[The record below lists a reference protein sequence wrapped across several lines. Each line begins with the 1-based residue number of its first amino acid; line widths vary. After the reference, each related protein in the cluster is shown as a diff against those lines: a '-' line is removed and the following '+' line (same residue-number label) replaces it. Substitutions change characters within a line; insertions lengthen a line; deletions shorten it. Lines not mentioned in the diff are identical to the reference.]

1 MSMSEILTALPQMR
15 ELAEQLMT
23 DRVRIERMTG
33 EIRVDAETGL
43 SVPVS
48 VRVYEGPAKLQ
59 TYGGIA
65 QQSAASATGDTSNLG
80 GVVPVWSLRLDL
92 PISVVDARSGDIAM
106 VVASRDAALAGS
118 RLRLI
123 NLQSEKTYATA
134 RRWNVQEIPH
144 DDTEAEVDQPARPV
158 LRTRWTG
165 TPNNSVRVLEV
176 TQGGVQP

>member
-1 MSMSEILTALPQMR
+1 MVSAVTALLDR
-15 ELAEQLMT
+15 ARRKAEQLMT
-23 DRVRIERMTG
+23 DTVRIERMTG

-48 VRVYEGPAKLQ
+48 VLVYEGPAKLQ

-92 PISVVDARSGDIAM
+92 PISVVDARSGDIAI
-106 VVASRDAALAGS
+106 VVASRDAALTGS
-118 RLRLI
+118 QLRLI
-123 NLQSEKTYATA
+123 NLQSEKTHATA

-144 DDTEAEVDQPARPV
+144 D
-158 LRTRWTG
+158 
-165 TPNNSVRVLEV
+165 
-176 TQGGVQP
+176 GGGDAP

>member
-1 MSMSEILTALPQMR
+1 MSMSEILTALPQMQQ
-15 ELAEQLMT
+15 LAEQLMT
-23 DRVRIERMTG
+23 DTVRIERLTG
-33 EIRVDAETGL
+33 QMSVDPETGL
-43 SVPVS
+43 SEPES
-48 VRVYEGPAKLQ
+48 VLVYDGPAKLQ

-92 PISVVDARSGDIAM
+92 PISVVDARSGDIAI
-106 VVASRDAALAGS
+106 VVASRDAALTGS

-144 DDTEAEVDQPARPV
+144 SVGGE
-158 LRTRWTG
+158 
-165 TPNNSVRVLEV
+165 TP
-176 TQGGVQP
+176 

>member
-1 MSMSEILTALPQMR
+1 MVSAVTALLDR
-15 ELAEQLMT
+15 ARRKAEQLMT
-23 DRVRIERMTG
+23 DRVRIVRMTG

-48 VRVYEGPAKLQ
+48 VLVYEGPAKLQ

-65 QQSAASATGDTSNLG
+65 QQSSASATGDTSNLG

-92 PISVVDARSGDIAM
+92 PINVVGARSGDIAV
-106 VVASRDAALAGS
+106 VVASRDAALIGA

-144 DDTEAEVDQPARPV
+144 SGGGDTP
-158 LRTRWTG
+158 
-165 TPNNSVRVLEV
+165 
-176 TQGGVQP
+176 

>member
-1 MSMSEILTALPQMR
+1 MVSAVTALLDR
-15 ELAEQLMT
+15 ARRKAEQLMT
-23 DRVRIERMTG
+23 DTVRVVSMTG
-33 EIRVDAETGL
+33 EIRVDAETGV

-48 VRVYEGPAKLQ
+48 VLVYEGPAKLQ

-65 QQSAASATGDTSNLG
+65 QQSSASATGDTSNLG

-92 PISVVDARSGDIAM
+92 PIDVVDACSGDIAM
-106 VVASRDAALAGS
+106 VVASRDAALIGA

-144 DDTEAEVDQPARPV
+144 DDTDAEVDQPARPV

-165 TPNNSVRVLEV
+165 TPNNSVSVLEV

>member
-1 MSMSEILTALPQMR
+1 MVSAVTALLDR
-15 ELAEQLMT
+15 ARRKAEQLMT
-23 DRVRIERMTG
+23 DTVRIVSMTG

-48 VRVYEGPAKLQ
+48 VLVYEGPAKLQ

-65 QQSAASATGDTSNLG
+65 QQSSASATGDTSNLG

-92 PISVVDARSGDIAM
+92 PISVVGVRSGDIAM
-106 VVASRDAALAGS
+106 VVASRDAALAGA

-144 DDTEAEVDQPARPV
+144 D
-158 LRTRWTG
+158 
-165 TPNNSVRVLEV
+165 
-176 TQGGVQP
+176 GGGDAP

>member
-1 MSMSEILTALPQMR
+1 MVSAVTALLDR
-15 ELAEQLMT
+15 ARRKAEQLMT
-23 DRVRIERMTG
+23 DTVRVVSMTG
-33 EIRVDAETGL
+33 EIRVDAETGV

-48 VRVYEGPAKLQ
+48 VLVYEGPAKVQ

-92 PISVVDARSGDIAM
+92 PINVVDARSGDIAI
-106 VVASRDAALAGS
+106 VVASRDAALTGN
-118 RLRLI
+118 RMRLI
-123 NLQSEKTYATA
+123 NLQSEKTHATA

-144 DDTEAEVDQPARPV
+144 DDTDAEVDQPARPV

-165 TPNNSVRVLEV
+165 TPNNSVSVLEV

>member
-1 MSMSEILTALPQMR
+1 MVSAVTALLDR
-15 ELAEQLMT
+15 ARRKAEQLMT
-23 DRVRIERMTG
+23 DTVRIERMTG

-48 VRVYEGPAKLQ
+48 VLVYEGPAKLQ

-106 VVASRDAALAGS
+106 VVASRDAALIGA

-123 NLQSEKTYATA
+123 NLQSEKTHATA

-144 DDTEAEVDQPARPV
+144 D
-158 LRTRWTG
+158 
-165 TPNNSVRVLEV
+165 
-176 TQGGVQP
+176 GGGDAP

>member
-1 MSMSEILTALPQMR
+1 MNSTTHRGIRASWVSRVILAPSATRLAAAALCCAR
-15 ELAEQLMT
+15 CKFHAL
-23 DRVRIERMTG
+23 
-33 EIRVDAETGL
+33 
-43 SVPVS
+43 
-48 VRVYEGPAKLQ
+48 VYEGPAKVQ

-92 PISVVDARSGDIAM
+92 PISVVGVRSGDIAI
-106 VVASRDAALAGS
+106 VVASRDAALAGA

-144 DDTEAEVDQPARPV
+144 D
-158 LRTRWTG
+158 
-165 TPNNSVRVLEV
+165 
-176 TQGGVQP
+176 GGGDAP

>member
-1 MSMSEILTALPQMR
+1 MVSAVTALLDR
-15 ELAEQLMT
+15 ARRKAEQLMT
-23 DRVRIERMTG
+23 DTVRIVSMTG
-33 EIRVDAETGL
+33 EIRVDAETGV

-48 VRVYEGPAKLQ
+48 VLVYEGPAKLQ

-92 PISVVDARSGDIAM
+92 PINVVDARSGDIAI
-106 VVASRDAALAGS
+106 VVASRDAALTGN
-118 RLRLI
+118 RMRLI
-123 NLQSEKTYATA
+123 NLQSEKTHATA

-144 DDTEAEVDQPARPV
+144 NDTDAEVDQPARPV

-165 TPNNSVRVLEV
+165 TPNNSVSVLEV

>member
-1 MSMSEILTALPQMR
+1 MVSAVTALLDR
-15 ELAEQLMT
+15 ARRKAEQLMT
-23 DRVRIERMTG
+23 DRVRIVRMTG
-33 EIRVDAETGL
+33 EIRVDAETGV

-48 VRVYEGPAKLQ
+48 VLVYEGPAKVQ

-65 QQSAASATGDTSNLG
+65 QQSSASATGDTSNLG

-106 VVASRDAALAGS
+106 VVASRDAALTGA

-144 DDTEAEVDQPARPV
+144 DDADVPPIDPKPV
-158 LRTRWTG
+158 LRTRWDG
-165 TPNNSVRVLEV
+165 QPNNSVSVLTV
-176 TQGGVQP
+176 TQGGVRA

>member
-1 MSMSEILTALPQMR
+1 MVSAVTALLDR
-15 ELAEQLMT
+15 ARRKAEQLMT
-23 DRVRIERMTG
+23 DTVRVVSMTG
-33 EIRVDAETGL
+33 EIRVDAETGV

-48 VRVYEGPAKLQ
+48 VLVYEGPAKLQ

-65 QQSAASATGDTSNLG
+65 QQSSASATGDTSNLG

-106 VVASRDAALAGS
+106 VVASRDAALNGS

-144 DDTEAEVDQPARPV
+144 DDTDAPPVDPKPV

-165 TPNNSVRVLEV
+165 TPNNSVSVLEV

>member
-1 MSMSEILTALPQMR
+1 MVSAVTALLDR
-15 ELAEQLMT
+15 ARRKAEQLMT
-23 DRVRIERMTG
+23 DTVRIVSMTG
-33 EIRVDAETGL
+33 EIRVDAETGV

-48 VRVYEGPAKLQ
+48 VLVYEGPAKLQ

-65 QQSAASATGDTSNLG
+65 QQSSASATGDTSNLG

-92 PISVVDARSGDIAM
+92 PISVVGARSGDIAM
-106 VVASRDAALAGS
+106 VVASRDAALTGA

-144 DDTEAEVDQPARPV
+144 DDTDAPPVDPKPV

-165 TPNNSVRVLEV
+165 TPNNSVSVLEV
-176 TQGGVQP
+176 TQGGVNP

>member
-1 MSMSEILTALPQMR
+1 MVSAVTALLDR
-15 ELAEQLMT
+15 ARRKAEQLMT
-23 DRVRIERMTG
+23 DTVRVVSMTG

-48 VRVYEGPAKLQ
+48 VLVYEGPAKLQ

-65 QQSAASATGDTSNLG
+65 QQSSASATGDTSNLG

-92 PISVVDARSGDIAM
+92 PISVVGARSGDIAI
-106 VVASRDAALAGS
+106 VVASRDAALAGA

-144 DDTEAEVDQPARPV
+144 D
-158 LRTRWTG
+158 
-165 TPNNSVRVLEV
+165 
-176 TQGGVQP
+176 GGGDAP

>member
-1 MSMSEILTALPQMR
+1 MVSAVTALLDR
-15 ELAEQLMT
+15 ARRKAEQLMT
-23 DRVRIERMTG
+23 DTVRIVSMTG
-33 EIRVDAETGL
+33 EIRVDAETGV

-48 VRVYEGPAKLQ
+48 VLVYEGPAKLQ

-65 QQSAASATGDTSNLG
+65 QQSSASATGDTSNLG

-92 PISVVDARSGDIAM
+92 PISVVGARSGDIAV
-106 VVASRDAALAGS
+106 VVASRDAALAGA

-144 DDTEAEVDQPARPV
+144 D
-158 LRTRWTG
+158 
-165 TPNNSVRVLEV
+165 
-176 TQGGVQP
+176 GGGDAP

>member
-1 MSMSEILTALPQMR
+1 MSMNEILNALPQMR
-15 ELAEQLMT
+15 QLAEQLMT
-23 DRVRIERMTG
+23 DTVRIVRMTG

-48 VRVYEGPAKLQ
+48 VLVYEGPAKLQ

-80 GVVPVWSLRLDL
+80 GVVPIWSLRLDL
-92 PISVVDARSGDIAM
+92 PINVVDARSGDIAI
-106 VVASRDAALAGS
+106 VKASRDAALAGA

-144 DDTEAEVDQPARPV
+144 DDADVPPVDPKPV
-158 LRTRWTG
+158 VRTRWDG
-165 TPNNSVRVLEV
+165 VPNDSVSILTV
-176 TQGGVQP
+176 TQGGAAP

>member
-1 MSMSEILTALPQMR
+1 MVSAVTALLDR
-15 ELAEQLMT
+15 ARRKAEQLMT
-23 DRVRIERMTG
+23 DTVRVVSMTG
-33 EIRVDAETGL
+33 EIRVDAETGV

-48 VRVYEGPAKLQ
+48 VLVYEGPAKLQ

-65 QQSAASATGDTSNLG
+65 QQSSASATGDTSNLG

-92 PISVVDARSGDIAM
+92 PISVVGVRSGDIAM
-106 VVASRDAALAGS
+106 VVASRDAALAGA

-144 DDTEAEVDQPARPV
+144 D
-158 LRTRWTG
+158 
-165 TPNNSVRVLEV
+165 
-176 TQGGVQP
+176 GGGDAP

>member
-1 MSMSEILTALPQMR
+1 MSMSEILTALPHMQQ
-15 ELAEQLMT
+15 LAEQLMT
-23 DRVRIERMTG
+23 DTVRVERLTG
-33 EIRVDAETGL
+33 RMSVDPETGL
-43 SVPVS
+43 SEPES
-48 VRVYEGPAKLQ
+48 TLVYEGPAKLQ

-65 QQSAASATGDTSNLG
+65 QQSSASATGDTSNLG

-106 VVASRDAALAGS
+106 VVASRDAALTGA

-144 DDTEAEVDQPARPV
+144 
-158 LRTRWTG
+158 
-165 TPNNSVRVLEV
+165 S
-176 TQGGVQP
+176 GGR

>member
-1 MSMSEILTALPQMR
+1 MVSAVTALLDR
-15 ELAEQLMT
+15 ARRKAEQLMT
-23 DRVRIERMTG
+23 DTVRIVSMTG

-48 VRVYEGPAKLQ
+48 VLVYEGPAKLQ

-65 QQSAASATGDTSNLG
+65 QQSSASATGDTSNLG

-92 PISVVDARSGDIAM
+92 PIDVVGARSGDIAM
-106 VVASRDAALAGS
+106 VVASRDAALAGA

-144 DDTEAEVDQPARPV
+144 D
-158 LRTRWTG
+158 
-165 TPNNSVRVLEV
+165 
-176 TQGGVQP
+176 GGGDAP